1 MNVEG
6 TSSIVQK
13 SDDMVIE
20 VNDPVT
26 ADNRTVECAEKSEG
40 KQASPSLANT
50 PISNKPAKRRI
61 TPMAVDP

>member
-1 MNVEG
+1 MNIEG

-13 SDDMVIE
+13 PDDMVIE

-26 ADNRTVECAEKSEG
+26 ADNRTVECAEKREG

-50 PISNKPAKRRI
+50 PIVNKTAKRRI
-61 TPMAVDP
+61 TPMAIDP